1 MADNKIYNKGIVPRR
16 EEFQST
22 LKLKGEV
29 LAFIRETLEKTTE
42 EAFSNNGFPQADKP
56 AGFYGDGRA
65 YGMGTATNHFNVKIG
80 GQTQTMMEKQIS
92 FGGKRMF
99 VEVHIAIQSITETME
114 MKYRTSEA
122 SAFRGYNSAVG
133 PMMINE
139 HLHFDLKDMK
149 KFKTDFTAKMKEFAA
164 KEAAYMGS
172 TKLGTEDPI
181 EVSTA
186 SMVESKRLSIND
198 VFFASDEEFLKKVNE
213 MDMSSSF
220 PVDDTDQHPTDDLLL
235 SDKEMAEA
243 NFASVDDREVDEKLI
258 GQNVVITKVG
268 DRRFGE
274 SGTVRSWHTNSNG
287 HKFIYYTIDFHSGTP
302 EPEGYIRSDFD
313 SPENALNNEAF
324 NKALEEITTAGA
336 GAGSIGRMGYDAP
349 LGKPAK
355 RKFADTEYGKRER
368 LREMKGTWAPMM
380 TEGDDGFWTVVSQ
393 ETLNRYKKD
402 HIMGAPGADVDINS
416 EAEEEYNSGGVN
428 KFPQGKAF
436 TDGDFE
442 RYNAAQS
449 EAQEAQKASIK
460 EYMSIDPSVRK
471 KWSHETPITES
482 ERNARWERLSTFDPY
497 ETIRKA
503 ESVTPDKI
511 LSESVVRK
519 TENDEVIDVRNQNIE
534 EGDMVDGSNIIKVF
548 KKNTLFNIEHLVKES
563 EYLDHAKA
571 YIHDYMTG
579 NLVNNPNYKPI

>member
-1 MADNKIYNKGIVPRR
+1 MADNKIYKKGIVPRR
-16 EEFQST
+16 DEFQSA

-42 EAFSNNGFPQADKP
+42 EAFSTNGFPQADKP
-56 AGFYGDGRA
+56 AGFYADGKVW
-65 YGMGTATNHFNVKIG
+65 GMGAATSHFNVKIG

-99 VEVHIAIQSITETME
+99 VEVHISIQSITQTME

-122 SAFRGYNSAVG
+122 SAFRGYGSAVG

-181 EVSTA
+181 ELSTA

-198 VFFASDEEFLKKVNE
+198 VFFASDEEFLKKINE
-213 MDMSSSF
+213 FDMSNSF
-220 PVDDTDQHPTDDLLL
+220 PVVDDSNTQPKSDDLLL
-235 SDKEMAEA
+235 SDKDIAEA
-243 NFASVDDREVDEKLI
+243 NNDISEDAIIGEEVI
-258 GQNVVITKVG
+258 ITNES
-268 DRRFGE
+268 DNRF
-274 SGTVRSWHTNSNG
+274 SHHGTVRGWHSAQDGGHHYAIEFPNG
-287 HKFIYYTIDFHSGTP
+287 DKASYARN
-302 EPEGYIRSDFD
+302 EFD
-313 SPENALNNEAF
+313 SVEDALNNEAF
-324 NKALEEITTAGA
+324 NKALSEITTAGA
-336 GAGSIGRMGYDAP
+336 GAGSIGRIGYDAP

-355 RKFADTEYGKRER
+355 RKFADTEYGKRAR
-368 LREMKGTWAPMM
+368 LREEKGTWAPMM

-402 HIMGAPGADVDINS
+402 HIMGAPGSEDIEINS
-416 EAEEEYNSGGVN
+416 EAEEQYNSGGVN

-436 TDGDFE
+436 QDGDFE
-442 RYNAAQS
+442 RYNSAQN

-471 KWSHETPITES
+471 KWSHQTPITES
-482 ERNARWERLSTFDPY
+482 ERNKRWERLSTFDPY

-503 ESVTPDKI
+503 ENVTPDKEV

-534 EGDMVDGSNIIKVF
+534 EGDMVDGSKIIKVF

-563 EYLDHAKA
+563 EYLNHAKA
-571 YIHDYMTG
+571 YIHDYTTG